1 MQILHALV
9 MVPLS
14 TLQSRNVNILLPP
27 LAQLQQLL
35 VCATL

>member
-1 MQILHALV
+1 MQILHTLM

-14 TLQSRNVNILLPP
+14 TLRLRNVNIQPPP
-27 LAQLQQLL
+27 LAQLL